1 MLTIAAGII
10 LAVVILGA
18 LGAAWG
24 ALSGAGDREHPPES
38 ERSIAK
44 RKALQAKLARGPCY
58 LDKRGGVRVGLRKWD
73 WPG

>member
-1 MLTIAAGII
+1 MITIAGGII

-24 ALSGAGDREHPPES
+24 ALSRVDDTHSPES
-38 ERSIAK
+38 ARSIAK